1 MYLNDKKIEWINQI
15 KHLRKYI
22 DRNLN
27 DSIDCTLK
35 KMYIYR
41 SDK

>member
-15 KHLRKYI
+15 KYLRNYI

-35 KMYIYR
+35 KNVYL
-41 SDK
+41 